1 MRAWGKLLGLLVLGL
16 VFSACTTTQG
26 NAPYQ
31 GAGLGAAV
39 GALSGALLDHHNPW
53 RGAVIG
59 GAIGATLGGGLAAI
73 SSRASSQAAA
83 TGQRVVYRD
92 GPTVIEATPLEYN
105 QKTYCRKVHKRIW
118 RNGEL
123 VTDRIEEVC
132 EGSKTGNYY

>member
-1 MRAWGKLLGLLVLGL
+1 MKPLVLLVAGILL
-16 VFSACTTTQG
+16 SASACTTTQG
-26 NAPYQ
+26 SAPYQ

-59 GAIGATLGGGLAAI
+59 GAIGATLGGGLSAI
-73 SSRASSQAAA
+73 SSGASARAVAN
-83 TGQRVVYRD
+83 GRPVVYRQ
-92 GPTVIEATPLEYN
+92 GNAVVEATPLDYN
-105 QKTYCRKVHKRIW
+105 QKTYCHKVHKRVW
-118 RNGEL
+118 RNGQL